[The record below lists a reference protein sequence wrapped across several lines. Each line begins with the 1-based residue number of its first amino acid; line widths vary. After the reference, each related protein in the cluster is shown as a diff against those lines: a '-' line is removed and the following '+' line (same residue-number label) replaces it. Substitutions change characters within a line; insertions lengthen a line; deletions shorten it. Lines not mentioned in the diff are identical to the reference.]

1 MSANRKSFIF
11 CFKGTRFRE
20 PVVKIITLLITTRS
34 LQKEVAIEHSL
45 RNRLKNIYRNTDSD
59 YLFKKNSNNVTFNLR
74 SYQ

>member
-45 RNRLKNIYRNTDSD
+45 RNRLKNIYRNTG
-59 YLFKKNSNNVTFNLR
+59 YLFKKISNNVTFNLR